1 MTFRTAFVT
10 TVMLLA
16 CGASALAQSP
26 RVVLVE
32 EATNASCAPCAA
44 QNPTFKAYLHKP
56 YNAERIIPVIWHAN
70 WPSRDVM
77 NAANPTMHNTRIATY
92 YAINSVPMVKV
103 NGRTPAQGSIYA
115 GAPADTVELS
125 KAIARDLGTSPIT
138 IAVSQVEN
146 GDEVTVTTEVSST
159 TPVTGKKLRVVVVEA
174 SHYYD
179 NAGSNGE
186 KLFQYIAREALPTV
200 AGVDLTLDAGTPKSF
215 TNTFTYN
222 AEWNRSEIYV
232 VAFVQDDATK
242 EVLQA
247 ATNKQRVTFELAGPA
262 SQLSVDVNTPTE
274 FTGVITAEKAGDY
287 MVEITTA
294 VPAGWTA
301 QAIYNGA
308 PMTSGQKITLG
319 EGQSA
324 DISALITPAAS
335 KNRRGEIVVTVK
347 GPLGASASQTCRL
360 YARDI
365 DVLVGAVDEGNA
377 QITDYYTKALDRT
390 TTTYAFAELDD
401 ALAGLFMPNDFKVL
415 FVEVGRNVLEM
426 PTVEV
431 MKAYLDAGGRLFLT
445 GAEIAWALVDPEA
458 VQYGFYQDP
467 AFLRD
472 YLKAAYVADD
482 ANEGTVRGVDG
493 DPVSAGFSL
502 NILAGV
508 QNQET
513 PDQIS
518 PLAGATTIFTYGTN
532 VNSVAG
538 IRYDDGKNR
547 VIYLGF
553 GLEGILSHA
562 TRGQVIE
569 KGVQWLI
576 NGTPT
581 DVEAVDVIAPRTV
594 DAYPQPVRGT
604 LNVPVTL
611 DRAEAV
617 RVAVYD
623 LTGRVRATDEARLA
637 AGSHTRMLDVSALP
651 NGVYMLHVTRGTE
664 RMSRTITIVR

>member
-1 MTFRTAFVT
+1 MTFRTALVA

-56 YNAERIIPVIWHAN
+56 YNAERIIPIIWHAN

-146 GDEVTVTTEVSST
+146 GDEVTVTTEVTST
-159 TPVTGKKLRVVVVEA
+159 TAITGRRLRVVAVEA

-186 KLFQYIAREALPTV
+186 KIFQYIVREALPTV
-200 AGVDLTLDAGTPKSF
+200 AGVDLTLEAGTPKSF
-215 TNTFTYN
+215 TNTYTYN
-222 AEWNRSEIYV
+222 AEWNRSEMYV
-232 VAFVQDDATK
+232 VAFVQDDASK

-247 ATNKQRVTFELAGPA
+247 VTNKQRVTFETAGPT
-262 SQLSVDVNTPTE
+262 SQLSADVNTPTE
-274 FTGVITAEKAGDY
+274 FAGVITAEAAGDY
-287 MVEITTA
+287 SVEITSN
-294 VPAGWTA
+294 VPTGWSA
-301 QAIYNGA
+301 QAMHNGQ
-308 PMTSGQKITLG
+308 PLSTGQKISIG
-319 EGQSA
+319 AGQSA
-324 DISALITPAAS
+324 DISAIITPATS

-347 GPLGASASQTCRL
+347 GPLGASASQTYRL

-377 QITDYYTKALDRT
+377 QIADYYTKAFDRA

-401 ALAGLFMPNDFKVL
+401 ALAGLFMPTDFKVL
-415 FVEVGRNVLEM
+415 FVEAGRNVLEM

-458 VQYGFYQDP
+458 AQYGFYQD
-467 AFLRD
+467 AGFLRD
-472 YLKAAYVADD
+472 YLKVAYVADD
-482 ANEGTVRGVDG
+482 ANEGSVRGVDG

-502 NILAGV
+502 NILGGV

-513 PDQIS
+513 PDQIA

-532 VNSVAG
+532 PNSVAG

-547 VIYLGF
+547 VIFLGF

-581 DVEAVDVIAPRTV
+581 GIDDRDVIAPRIADV
-594 DAYPQPVRGT
+594 YPQPVRDM

-611 DRAEAV
+611 DRAADV
-617 RVAVYD
+617 RIAVYD
-623 LTGRVRATDEARLA
+623 MTGRLRAHDQTRLG
-637 AGSHTRMLDVSALP
+637 AGVHTRQLELGSLP
-651 NGVYMLHVTRGTE
+651 TGVYMLHVTRGGE
-664 RMSRTITIVR
+664 RASRTISIVR